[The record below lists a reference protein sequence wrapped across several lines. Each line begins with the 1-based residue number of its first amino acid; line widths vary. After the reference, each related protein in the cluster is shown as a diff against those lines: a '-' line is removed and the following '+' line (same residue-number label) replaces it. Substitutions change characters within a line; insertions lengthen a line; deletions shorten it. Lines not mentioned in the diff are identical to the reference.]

1 MPRRQSL
8 VLALLA
14 VVCAAVLWS
23 LYQWY
28 QARYIRPFSETTVL
42 FDGAALRLPAEL
54 AGSGRIRV
62 VHLWDPPCPCNVGN
76 QQHLAELLARFGD
89 RVSFH
94 VWQKPGSRGHLP
106 DTLKALQP
114 LAELPGA
121 EQLPAS
127 PAVAIW
133 AADGTLA
140 YVGPYSEGATC
151 TSANSFIEPVLE
163 ALLAGRPVHS
173 TGSLALGCYCSW
185 TDAQ

>member
-8 VLALLA
+8 ALVLLAL
-14 VVCAAVLWS
+14 VCAFALWS

-28 QARYIRPFSETTVL
+28 QTRYIRPFTETTVL
-42 FDGAALRLPAEL
+42 FDGAGLRLPAEL
-54 AGSGRIRV
+54 AGPGRIRV

-76 QQHLAELLARFGD
+76 QQHLAELVQRFGD

-94 VWQKPGSRGHLP
+94 VWQKPGSRGQLP
-106 DTLKALQP
+106 PTLAALQP

-133 AADGTLA
+133 AQDGTLA

-185 TDAQ
+185 QDD